1 MKFDKSQFENL
12 ELENIGQW
20 PPAAKMLLTIFLA
33 VMVIFL
39 GYIGLV
45 SGKIEQLN
53 RVTAEEVTLK
63 QSYQTKYHV
72 AANLDLFRAQMIE
85 AEDVFATQLRS
96 LPNSHE
102 TPGLLDDITFIGT
115 TSGLEFVKLEW
126 QPEISKEI
134 YIELPIDI
142 EVNGSYH
149 SFGNFVS
156 KIAGLPRIVT
166 LHDFKIVIVNNN
178 NNNKNKNNKLNL
190 KLEAKTYRYQ
200 EQEIKTQ

>member
-1 MKFDKSQFENL
+1 MKFDASQFENL
-12 ELENIGQW
+12 ELDNIGQW
-20 PPAAKMLLTIFLA
+20 PAAAKLLLTIFLSI
-33 VMVIFL
+33 VVIGL
-39 GYIGLV
+39 GYVGLV
-45 SGKIEQLN
+45 SDKIKQLDQ
-53 RVTAEEVTLK
+53 VIAEETTLK
-63 QSYQTKYHV
+63 QSYKSKYHV
-72 AANLDLFRAQMIE
+72 AANLELFRAQMLE
-85 AEDVFATQLRS
+85 AEDIFATQLRS

-115 TSGLEFVKLEW
+115 TSGLDFVKLEW

-142 EVNGSYH
+142 VVNGSYH

-166 LHDFKIVIVNNN
+166 LHDFIIDIMPTNTDTLN
-178 NNNKNKNNKLNL
+178 LNL

-200 EQEIKTQ
+200 EAKTQ

>member
-1 MKFDKSQFENL
+1 MKFDAAQFEDL
-12 ELENIGQW
+12 ELDNIAQW
-20 PPAAKMLLTIFLA
+20 PPAAKLVLTIFLA
-33 VMVIFL
+33 IVVIGL
-39 GYIGLV
+39 GYVGLV
-45 SGKIEQLN
+45 SDKIDQLD
-53 RVTAEEVTLK
+53 RVTAEEKTLK
-63 QSYQTKYHV
+63 DSYRVKHHV
-72 AANLDLFRAQMIE
+72 AANLELFRAQMIE
-85 AEDVFATQLRS
+85 AEDIFANQLRS

-115 TSGLEFVKLEW
+115 TSGLEFVKLQW

-156 KIAGLPRIVT
+156 QIAGLPRIVT
-166 LHDFKIVIVNNN
+166 LHDFTIDITQAGAAM
-178 NNNKNKNNKLNL
+178 LNL

-200 EQEIKTQ
+200 GAEIK

>member
-1 MKFDKSQFENL
+1 MKFDASQFENL

-20 PPAAKMLLTIFLA
+20 PAVAKLVLTVFLSI
-33 VMVIFL
+33 VVIGL
-39 GYIGLV
+39 GYVGLI
-45 SGKIEQLN
+45 SDKINQLDQ
-53 RVTAEEVTLK
+53 VIAEEETLK
-63 QSYQTKYHV
+63 LSYKAKYKV
-72 AANLDLFRAQMIE
+72 AANLELFRAQMKE
-85 AEDVFATQLRS
+85 AEGIFANQLRR

-102 TPGLLDDITFIGT
+102 TPGLLDDITFVGT
-115 TSGLEFVKLEW
+115 ISGLDFVKLEW

-166 LHDFKIVIVNNN
+166 LHDFKIDIMPTS
-178 NNNKNKNNKLNL
+178 KEILNM

-200 EQEIKTQ
+200 EAKIQ

>member
-1 MKFDKSQFENL
+1 MKFDASQFENL
-12 ELENIGQW
+12 ELDNIGQW
-20 PPAAKMLLTIFLA
+20 PDAAKLVLTVFLFI
-33 VMVIFL
+33 VVIGM
-39 GYIGLV
+39 GYVGLV
-45 SGKIEQLN
+45 SDKIKQLD
-53 RVTAEEVTLK
+53 RVIAEEITLK
-63 QSYQTKYHV
+63 QSYKAKYHI
-72 AANLDLFRAQMIE
+72 AANLDLFRAQMLE
-85 AEDVFATQLRS
+85 AEDIFANQLRS

-115 TSGLEFVKLEW
+115 ISGLDFVKLEW

-166 LHDFKIVIVNNN
+166 LHDFTIDIMPTSKDT
-178 NNNKNKNNKLNL
+178 LNL

-200 EQEIKTQ
+200 EAKVQ

>member
-1 MKFDKSQFENL
+1 MKFDASQFEDL
-12 ELENIGQW
+12 ELDNIGQW
-20 PPAAKMLLTIFLA
+20 PAAAKLVLTIFLSI
-33 VMVIFL
+33 VVIGL
-39 GYIGLV
+39 GYVGLV
-45 SGKIEQLN
+45 SDKIEQLDL
-53 RVTAEEVTLK
+53 VSAEEITLK
-63 QSYQTKYHV
+63 QSYKAKYHV
-72 AANLDLFRAQMIE
+72 AANLELFRAQMLE
-85 AEDVFATQLRS
+85 AEGVFANQLRS

-115 TSGLEFVKLEW
+115 ISGLDFVKLEW

-142 EVNGSYH
+142 VVNGTYH

-166 LHDFKIVIVNNN
+166 LHDFTIDILSKS
-178 NNNKNKNNKLNL
+178 KDALSL

-200 EQEIKTQ
+200 EAKVQ

>member
-1 MKFDKSQFENL
+1 MKFDASQFENL

-20 PPAAKMLLTIFLA
+20 PAAAKLVLTIFLSI
-33 VMVIFL
+33 VVLGL
-39 GYIGLV
+39 GYVGLV
-45 SGKIEQLN
+45 SDKMKQLEQ
-53 RVTAEEVTLK
+53 VIAEEGALK
-63 QSYQTKYHV
+63 GSYKAKYHV
-72 AANLDLFRAQMIE
+72 AANLELFRAQMVE
-85 AEDVFATQLRS
+85 AEGIFANQLRR

-102 TPGLLDDITFIGT
+102 TPGLLDDITFVGT
-115 TSGLEFVKLEW
+115 ISGLDFVKLEW

-166 LHDFKIVIVNNN
+166 LHDFKIDIMPTS
-178 NNNKNKNNKLNL
+178 KDTLNL

-200 EQEIKTQ
+200 EAKIK

>member
-12 ELENIGQW
+12 DLENLGQW
-20 PPAAKMLLTIFLA
+20 PDAPKLVLIIFLA
-33 VMVIFL
+33 CMVMFL
-39 GYIGLV
+39 GYVGLV
-45 SGKIEQLN
+45 SGKIEQLE
-53 RVTAEEVTLK
+53 RVKAEEVTLK
-63 QSYQTKYHV
+63 QSYRTKYHV
-72 AANLDLFRAQMIE
+72 AANLELFRAQMKE
-85 AEDVFATQLRS
+85 AEEVFATQLRS

-149 SFGNFVS
+149 SFGSFVS

-166 LHDFKIVIVNNN
+166 LHNFKIDILEADEATDT
-178 NNNKNKNNKLNL
+178 LNL

-200 EQEIKTQ
+200 EQEAAAQ

>member
-1 MKFDKSQFENL
+1 VKFDKSQFENL

-20 PPAAKMLLTIFLA
+20 PAAAKLVLTLFLA
-33 VMVIFL
+33 IMVMFL
-39 GYIGLV
+39 GYIGMV
-45 SGKIEQLN
+45 SSKIEQLD
-53 RVTAEEVTLK
+53 RVIAEEQTLK

-72 AANLDLFRAQMIE
+72 ASNLDLFRAQMVE
-85 AEDVFATQLRS
+85 AEEIFAIQLRS

-156 KIAGLPRIVT
+156 QIAGLPRIVT
-166 LHDFKIVIVNNN
+166 LHNFKIDIIQTSSDM
-178 NNNKNKNNKLNL
+178 LNL

-200 EQEIKTQ
+200 EHEVKTP

>member
-1 MKFDKSQFENL
+1 MKFDKAQFDNL
-12 ELENIGQW
+12 DLENIGQW
-20 PPAAKMLLTIFLA
+20 PDAPKLVLTIFLA
-33 VMVIFL
+33 GMVMFL
-39 GYIGLV
+39 GYVGLV
-45 SGKIEQLN
+45 SNKIDQLE
-53 RVTAEEVTLK
+53 RVQAEEVTLK
-63 QSYQTKYHV
+63 QSYRTKYHV
-72 AANLDLFRAQMIE
+72 AANLELFRAQMKE
-85 AEDVFATQLRS
+85 AEEVFATQLRS

-149 SFGNFVS
+149 SFGSFVS

-166 LHDFKIVIVNNN
+166 LHNFKIDILQADEATDT
-178 NNNKNKNNKLNL
+178 LNL

-200 EQEIKTQ
+200 EQEAAAQ

>member
-1 MKFDKSQFENL
+1 LKFDASQFEDL
-12 ELENIGQW
+12 ELDNIGQW
-20 PPAAKMLLTIFLA
+20 PAAAKLVLTIFLS
-33 VMVIFL
+33 VVVIGL
-39 GYIGLV
+39 GYVGLV
-45 SGKIEQLN
+45 SDKIDQLD
-53 RVTAEEVTLK
+53 RVSAEELTLK
-63 QSYQTKYHV
+63 QSYKAKYHV
-72 AANLDLFRAQMIE
+72 AANLELFRAQMLE
-85 AEDVFATQLRS
+85 AEDIFANQLRS

-115 TSGLEFVKLEW
+115 ISGLDFVKLEW

-142 EVNGSYH
+142 VVNGTYH

-166 LHDFKIVIVNNN
+166 LHDFTIDILS
-178 NNNKNKNNKLNL
+178 KNKDTLSL

-200 EQEIKTQ
+200 EAKVK

>member
-1 MKFDKSQFENL
+1 VKFDKSQFEDL
-12 ELENIGQW
+12 DIENIGQW
-20 PPAAKMLLTIFLA
+20 PDAPKLVLIIFLA
-33 VMVIFL
+33 GMVIFL

-45 SGKIEQLN
+45 SDKIDQLE
-53 RVTAEEVTLK
+53 RVKAEELTLK
-63 QSYQTKYHV
+63 QSYEVKYHV
-72 AANLDLFRAQMIE
+72 AANLELFRAQMIE
-85 AEDVFATQLRS
+85 AEEIFATQLRS

-115 TSGLEFVKLEW
+115 TNGLEFVKLEW

-142 EVNGSYH
+142 EVNGPYH
-149 SFGNFVS
+149 SFGGFVS

-166 LHDFKIVIVNNN
+166 LHNFKINLLD
-178 NNNKNKNNKLNL
+178 KGGDTLNL

-200 EQEIKTQ
+200 EQEAEIQ